1 MTSILYIVIG
11 ILLISNLIVSLIVL
25 VQSQKQKNSE
35 NFTDTKCGN
44 SITCQDGWQ
53 PFLAGNQVNFSFGY
67 EKVGDKCY
75 CRPGL
80 SLVNHPD
87 LDGCFCT
94 NQKGMLSSS
103 SYYTNHK
110 IDGGIGGL
118 NNANIGDDCITDM
131 DCGQLK
137 FNSDSS
143 VDYLSNL
150 RCDAPYNIHNPALTP
165 KGKCQDISTLYS

>member
-11 ILLISNLIVSLIVL
+11 ILLILNLILSLIVL
-25 VQSQKQKNSE
+25 VQSLKQKNSE

-53 PFLAGNQVNFSFGY
+53 PFSSGNSINFNFGY

-80 SLVNHPD
+80 SLVNKP
-87 LDGCFCT
+87 DGCFCA
-94 NQKGMLSSS
+94 NQKGILSSS
-103 SYYTNHK
+103 SYLINHK
-110 IDGGIGGL
+110 IENRIGGS
-118 NNANIGDDCITDM
+118 NNSNIGDDCITDM

-137 FNSDSS
+137 FNSDFS

-150 RCDAPYNIHNPALTP
+150 RCDAPYNINNPALTP